1 MIANS
6 LKNIISQTE
15 SDQKMKLN
23 QKQKERIFLKVNQN
37 T

>member
-1 MIANS
+1 MIANN
-6 LKNIISQTE
+6 LKNIISLTE

>member
-1 MIANS
+1 MIANN

-15 SDQKMKLN
+15 SDQKMKQN

>member
-1 MIANS
+1 MIANN
-6 LKNIISQTE
+6 LKNIITLTE

-37 T
+37 I

>member
-1 MIANS
+1 MIANN
-6 LKNIISQTE
+6 LKNIISLTE

-37 T
+37 I